1 MLTHLLFSHVPGVR
15 VDRLWWEGDVVH
27 VDAVTTRRAA
37 HCPLCGRRSKRV
49 HSHYS
54 RTVTDLSC
62 CGAPVVIHLH
72 TRRFVCR
79 VRWCKRK
86 IFTERIPALVAP
98 SARRTVRLHQHL
110 ERTGFALGGAPGAR
124 YATAQGIAV
133 SRRTLLRLVRAAPLP
148 ERGPV
153 RVLGVDDWAQRKGQ
167 RYGTILVNL
176 EAHRVCRSLTGSHGS
191 DICRVVARRPEPAII
206 SRDRGGEYADGA
218 RQGAPHARQ
227 VADRFH
233 LVKNVTD
240 AFERFLM
247 RKHALL
253 RQAARDTSARE
264 ETPPPHLPNG
274 GAGELVAVPSLNQRQ
289 HEQQEC
295 RARRYA
301 RYEEVCALRAQG
313 HSIGAIARRMDISPR
328 TVQRFLHAETFPERA
343 PRRAGPTLLTPF
355 EPFLRERWNAG
366 CHNATQL
373 WRELQERGFTGRYG
387 IVALHLHQWRATDRP
402 SASRCVRRGTA
413 YSPRQTV
420 WLLLRPNR
428 ATDGRRE
435 RILLHLHRSCPEVM
449 VAQALVEE
457 FVAVLKEHDVAGLY
471 DWLHRAEECGIAELR
486 ATARGMWLD
495 RPAVEA
501 AVATEWS
508 NEHVAYCTSS
518 PRLRPLQHASRAVV
532 FLTVTVP
539 AAETDTI
546 HDHCSARRTAGCCD
560 TTARSS
566 AA

>member
-15 VDRLWWEGDVVH
+15 VDRLWHDGDVVH

-37 HCPLCGRRSKRV
+37 HCPRCGRRSKRV

-54 RTVTDLSC
+54 RTVTDLPC

-86 IFTERIPALVAP
+86 IFTERIPTLVAP
-98 SARRTVRLHQHL
+98 SARRTVRLRTHL

-124 YATAQGIAV
+124 HATAQGIAV

-153 RVLGVDDWAQRKGQ
+153 RALGVDDWAQRKGQ

-176 EAHRVCRSLTGSHGS
+176 EAHRVVDLLPDRTAATFAAWLHDG
-191 DICRVVARRPEPAII
+191 PEPAII

-218 RQGAPHARQ
+218 RQGAPHALQ

-253 RQAARDTSARE
+253 RQAARDTRACE
-264 ETPPPHLPNG
+264 ETPPSHLPNG
-274 GAGELVAVPSLNQRQ
+274 GAGELAAAPSLNRRQ

-295 RARRYA
+295 HARRYA

-313 HSIGAIARRMDISPR
+313 HSIGAIARRMDIAPR

-343 PRRAGPTLLTPF
+343 PRRGGPTLLTPF

-373 WRELQERGFTGRYG
+373 WRELRERGFTGRYG

-420 WLLLRPNR
+420 WLLLRPNEQLTTEES
-428 ATDGRRE
+428 AY
-435 RILLHLHRSCPEVM
+435 LLHLHRSCPEVM

-471 DWLHRAEECGIAELR
+471 AWLHRAEECGIAELR
-486 ATARGMWLD
+486 AVARGMWRD
-495 RPAVEA
+495 RDAVEA

-508 NEHVAYCTSS
+508 NGQTEGQVN
-518 PRLRPLQHASRAVV
+518 RLKVLKRAMYGRAK
-532 FLTVTVP
+532 FDLL
-539 AAETDTI
+539 
-546 HDHCSARRTAGCCD
+546 RQRMLYAG
-560 TTARSS
+560 
-566 AA
+566 

>member
-15 VDRLWWEGDVVH
+15 VDRLWHDGDVVH

-54 RTVTDLSC
+54 RTVTDLPC

-86 IFTERIPALVAP
+86 IFTERIPTLIPP
-98 SARRTVRLHQHL
+98 SARRTVRLRTHL

-153 RVLGVDDWAQRKGQ
+153 RALGVDDWAQRKGQ

-176 EAHRVCRSLTGSHGS
+176 EAHRVVDLLPDRTAATFAAWLHDG
-191 DICRVVARRPEPAII
+191 PEPAII

-233 LVKNVTD
+233 LVMNVTD
-240 AFERFLM
+240 TFERFLM

-253 RQAARDTSARE
+253 RQAARDTRACE

-274 GAGELVAVPSLNQRQ
+274 GAGELAAVPSLNRRQ

-295 RARRYA
+295 RVRRYA
-301 RYEEVCALRAQG
+301 RYEEVCVLWAQG
-313 HSIGAIARRMDISPR
+313 HSIGAIARRMGISPR

-343 PRRAGPTLLTPF
+343 PRRGSPTLLTPF

-373 WRELQERGFTGRYG
+373 WRELRERGFTGRYG

-420 WLLLRPNR
+420 WLLLRPNEQL
-428 ATDGRRE
+428 TTKECDY
-435 RILLHLHRSCPEVM
+435 LLHLHRSCPEVM

-471 DWLHRAEECGIAELR
+471 AWLHRAEGSGIAEMQAIAQGLWR
-486 ATARGMWLD
+486 D
-495 RPAVEA
+495 RDAVEA

-508 NEHVAYCTSS
+508 NGQTEGQVN
-518 PRLRPLQHASRAVV
+518 RLKVLKRAMYGRAK
-532 FLTVTVP
+532 FDLL
-539 AAETDTI
+539 
-546 HDHCSARRTAGCCD
+546 RQRMLYAG
-560 TTARSS
+560 
-566 AA
+566 

>member
-15 VDRLWWEGDVVH
+15 VDRLWHDGDVVH

-54 RTVTDLSC
+54 RTIADLPC

-98 SARRTVRLHQHL
+98 SARRTVRLRTHL

-124 YATAQGIAV
+124 HATAQGVAV
-133 SRRTLLRLVRAAPLP
+133 SPRTLLRLVRAAPLP
-148 ERGPV
+148 QRGPV
-153 RVLGVDDWAQRKGQ
+153 RALGVDDWAQRKGQ
-167 RYGTILVNL
+167 RYGTILVDL
-176 EAHRVCRSLTGSHGS
+176 EAHQ
-191 DICRVVARRPEPAII
+191 VVDLLPDRTAATFATWLRDRPEPAVIG
-206 SRDRGGEYADGA
+206 RDRGGEYADGA
-218 RQGAPHARQ
+218 RQGAPHALQ

-240 AFERFLM
+240 AFARFLM

-253 RQAARDTSARE
+253 RQAAHTACAAETRSICIANGDTD
-264 ETPPPHLPNG
+264 
-274 GAGELVAVPSLNQRQ
+274 VPMIAAPLSQRQ
-289 HEQQEC
+289 REQQGC
-295 RARRYA
+295 RARRLA
-301 RYEEVCALRAQG
+301 RYEEVCALRTAG
-313 HSIGAIARRMDISPR
+313 HTIAAIAQRMAISPR
-328 TVQRFLHAETFPERA
+328 TVLRFLHAETFPERA
-343 PRRAGPTLLTPF
+343 PRRRGPTTLTPF
-355 EPFLRERWNAG
+355 EPFLRERWDAG

-373 WRELQERGFTGRYG
+373 WHELQQRGFTGRYG
-387 IVALHLHQWRATDRP
+387 IVALHLRHWRATDRP
-402 SASRCVRRGTA
+402 GVSRSMRKITT

-420 WLLLRPNR
+420 WLLLRSTEQLT
-428 ATDGRRE
+428 ADE
-435 RILLHLHRSCPEVM
+435 CAYLLHLHRSCPEVM

-457 FVAVLKEHDVAGLY
+457 FRAVLEEHDVAGLY
-471 DWLHRAEECGIAELR
+471 AWLHRAEECGIAELR

-508 NEHVAYCTSS
+508 NGQTEGQVN
-518 PRLRPLQHASRAVV
+518 RLKVLKRAMYGRAK
-532 FLTVTVP
+532 FDLL
-539 AAETDTI
+539 
-546 HDHCSARRTAGCCD
+546 RQRMLYAG
-560 TTARSS
+560 
-566 AA
+566 

>member
-1 MLTHLLFSHVPGVR
+1 MLTRLLFSHVPGVR
-15 VDRLWWEGDVVH
+15 VDRIWRDDDVVH

-54 RTVTDLSC
+54 RTLTDLPC

-86 IFTERIPALVAP
+86 IFTERVPALVAP
-98 SARRTVRLHQHL
+98 SARRTIRLHQHL
-110 ERTGFALGGAPGAR
+110 ARTGFALGGAPGAR
-124 YATAQGIAV
+124 HATAERIGV

-148 ERGPV
+148 EHAPV
-153 RVLGVDDWAQRKGQ
+153 RAIGVDDWAQRRGQ
-167 RYGTILVNL
+167 TYGTILVNL
-176 EAHRVCRSLTGSHGS
+176 ETHRVVDLLPDRTAATFATWL
-191 DICRVVARRPEPAII
+191 RNRPEPAII

-218 RQGAPHARQ
+218 RQGAPHALQ

-233 LVKNVTD
+233 LMQNVTD
-240 AFERFLM
+240 AFERFLI
-247 RKHALL
+247 RKHAVL
-253 RQAARDTSARE
+253 RQAACTASTAE
-264 ETPPPHLPNG
+264 ESLPTHLPDRR
-274 GAGELVAVPSLNQRQ
+274 ADESVAAPPLNRWQR
-289 HEQQEC
+289 EQQEC

-313 HSIGAIARRMDISPR
+313 QSIGAIAQRLDISPR

-343 PRRAGPTLLTPF
+343 PRRGGPTLLTPF
-355 EPFLRERWNAG
+355 EPFLRDRWNAG

-373 WRELQERGFTGRYG
+373 WRELRERGFTGRYG
-387 IVALHLHQWRATDRP
+387 IVALRLHQWRATDRLG
-402 SASRCVRRGTA
+402 ASRSVRKVTG
-413 YSPRQTV
+413 YSPRQTA
-420 WLLLRPNR
+420 WLLLRSTEKLT
-428 ATDGRRE
+428 ADE
-435 RILLHLHRSCPEVM
+435 CAYLLRLQQGCPEVM

-457 FVAVLKEHDVAGLY
+457 FSAALKEHDVAGLY
-471 DWLHRAEECGIAELR
+471 AWLHRAEECGIAELR

-508 NEHVAYCTSS
+508 NGQTEGQVN
-518 PRLRPLQHASRAVV
+518 RLKVLKRAMYGRAKFDLLRQRMLHA
-532 FLTVTVP
+532 
-539 AAETDTI
+539 
-546 HDHCSARRTAGCCD
+546 G
-560 TTARSS
+560 
-566 AA
+566 